1 MAIEHN
7 YDPDYAAAPGEI
19 LEEILDVRGI
29 SKGDLA
35 ERCGL
40 TPKTISLITAGKAP
54 VTPETA
60 IQLERVL
67 GMSANVWNNLE
78 ANYRLFCAKE
88 QDCGELEKYED
99 WLNGFPIKEMVRRR
113 WVDRGSNLAENVA
126 ILLNFFGVGS
136 VASWEEKYGNLC
148 VRLRKAA
155 TYQPS
160 REALAAWIRRCEIK
174 AAEIKTKPY
183 SKERMSKVLNEM
195 RGLSCEDPEV
205 FEPRMVELMASTGVA
220 LVFVAEL
227 SGTHLSGATK
237 WLSSYKAMMALS
249 LRYKTDDHLWFT
261 FFHEAAHL
269 KLHSKKLA
277 FIDGTDRESQDQQ
290 EEEADQFAANHLIPQ
305 RTYRRFIEEGIFT
318 ADSIR
323 VLAGELGVAPGIIV
337 GRLQHEEYLGW
348 TTPLNYLKCRFQL
361 VEQDVS

>member
-7 YDPDYAAAPGEI
+7 YAPDYAVAPGEI

-40 TPKTISLITAGKAP
+40 TPKTISLITARKAP

-78 ANYRLFCAKE
+78 ANYRLFRAKE
-88 QDCGELEKYED
+88 QDCGELEKHED
-99 WLNGFPIKEMVRRR
+99 WLNGFPITEMVRRH
-113 WVDRGSNLAENVA
+113 WVARGSNLAENVA
-126 ILLNFFGVGS
+126 MLLNFFGVGS

-174 AAEIKTKPY
+174 AAEVETELY
-183 SKERMSKVLNEM
+183 SKEKMGKVLDDI

-205 FEPRMVELMASTGVA
+205 FEPKMVEFMASAGVA
-220 LVFVAEL
+220 LVFVGEL
-227 SGTHLSGATK
+227 PGTHLSGATK
-237 WLSSYKAMMALS
+237 WLSANKAMMALS
-249 LRYKTDDHLWFT
+249 LRYKTDDHVWFT
-261 FFHEAAHL
+261 VFHEAAHL

-277 FIDGTDRESQDQQ
+277 FIDGTERETQDHQ
-290 EEEADQFAANHLIPQ
+290 EKEADQFATNHLIPQ
-305 RTYRRFIEEGIFT
+305 RTYSRFIEKGIFT
-318 ADSIR
+318 TDRIR
-323 VLAGELGVAPGIIV
+323 ELAGELGIAPGIIV
-337 GRLQHEEYLGW
+337 GRLQHDKHLDWGK
-348 TTPLNYLKCRFQL
+348 LNYLKCRFQL
-361 VEQDVS
+361 VE

>member
-7 YDPDYAAAPGEI
+7 YAPDYAVAPGEI

-35 ERCGL
+35 KRCGL
-40 TPKTISLITAGKAP
+40 TPKTISLITAKKAP

-78 ANYRLFCAKE
+78 ANYRLFRAKE
-88 QDCGELEKYED
+88 QDDGELEKHKD
-99 WLNGFPIKEMVRRR
+99 WLNEFPIREMIRRH
-113 WVDRGSNLAENVA
+113 WVNQGNNLAENVA
-126 ILLNFFGVGS
+126 TLLNFFGIGS
-136 VASWEEKYGNLC
+136 VASWEERYGNLC
-148 VRLRKAA
+148 VRLRKAS

-174 AAEIKTKPY
+174 AAEVETKPY
-183 SKERMSKVLNEM
+183 GKERMAKVLDDM

-205 FEPRMVELMASTGVA
+205 FEPKMVESMASAGVA
-220 LVFVAEL
+220 LVFVGEL
-227 SGTHLSGATK
+227 PGTHLSGATK
-237 WLSSYKAMMALS
+237 WLSSNKAMMALS
-249 LRYKTDDHLWFT
+249 LRYKTDDYLWIT
-261 FFHEAAHL
+261 FFHEVAHL

-277 FIDGTDRESQDQQ
+277 CIDGTDRKSQDQQ
-290 EEEADQFAANHLIPQ
+290 EEEADKFASNHLISQ
-305 RTYRRFIEEGIFT
+305 RVYNRFIEKDIFT

-323 VLAGELGVAPGIIV
+323 ELAGELRITPGIIV
-337 GRLQHEEYLGW
+337 GRLQHDEYLGW
-348 TTPLNYLKCRFQL
+348 STPLNYLKCRFQL
-361 VEQDVS
+361 VE